1 MARLKIK
8 TRTNSDPFGKP
19 KVYFAAHPRDFAKYF
34 SELSELIFEYSD
46 SVIFYKD
53 PELDYSDME
62 HLSDVEE
69 MQLVVAPI
77 SSKLL
82 TDSTSVLNEINF
94 AREKRIPILP
104 IMVEVGLTDIFNK
117 AFTNLQYVDKTSK
130 DPTSISF
137 DKKIEMFLSSVL
149 INDELS
155 EKIRAAFDAYVFL
168 SYRKKDREH
177 AQKLMRLVHKNPECR
192 DIAIWYDEFLI
203 AGEDFN
209 HSIKRALC
217 KSDLFLLAVTP
228 NLVNE
233 HNYVEEVEY
242 PMAIEEGKPVLP
254 VEMVPTDKGSLSDR
268 FKDIPSST
276 PAEAEL
282 ISKNLILAIERV
294 ALRKNDSPE
303 HTYFIGLAYLSGID
317 VEVNLDMANELIT
330 EAAEAGLYEAVDRL
344 VTMYRKGIGVAR
356 SYESALKWE
365 ARKNSILEER
375 YKENS
380 DYDNFSL
387 LLEAYIQN
395 ADHERDLYKYDVAKE
410 KYLTAIEFAKSSE
423 HLKNAEHRLTDV
435 YIRLGD
441 IQREEMKYSDAEKS
455 YHSALSLCEALSSSD
470 DRGVKLLAACYDRLG
485 DVMLAEGHSHD
496 ALASYKKALDIAKD
510 ILNDGSIDDKRLLCD
525 LYYSQGRA
533 FYEEGLYEQALT
545 SVDRAS
551 SEIYSLLIAT
561 RDFDL
566 MRDILKYDMFLA
578 EMYLEEGDLANA
590 SHKVHN
596 TMICSEKL
604 IEVFDDIN
612 SHLLHIKTS
621 DMECTLDRLQKN
633 QYSKIEYVIEN
644 HEKLLE
650 EFDVLSEEN
659 VTPSIAHD
667 MVVCAINYAT
677 TLREA
682 KKIKD
687 ADEMID
693 HAWQMAM
700 YNAMTFPGIM
710 TKLDMANAY
719 CEFAKTARTY
729 KDAIEYYEQSILIYQ
744 QLLSE
749 TDLSGIN
756 LSLIKVL
763 NRLGIMYYQTKEMER
778 SKQCFIRASKIAK
791 ELLAH
796 TDSSTVK
803 REYTMVLSNLRTFES
818 NAGNFDAALPL
829 ADEAIKYI
837 NDFTTQINTEENRLK
852 LHKAYDNKAYICKKL
867 GNVEL
872 MNESIR
878 LSKYNKELAE
888 RIKNSEN
895 VANATAIF
903 NTLDQVLRNGDYAK
917 AEEMTKACLL
927 FSLDI
932 DKELLPYPGQ
942 LAMTLEKLAH
952 VYELKGEREKAKK
965 HLADAKHC
973 RLGGEA
979 EAEVRKRWREP
990 YAEMYEK
997 EVDRMLLRM
1006 KGSDYTYVKECIEKA
1021 IAARELIAED
1031 DGSTNNKI
1039 ALAEMLRH
1047 KGHVL
1052 YNEATDTRREGYV
1065 ELPVWCDWQYKLYDV
1080 PKSRECFLRADKL
1093 SREAVSERGN
1103 KDDIIALAKSLGDLS
1118 SRVAKDEDEGEKIE
1132 LERFEMLNGIYG
1144 GSFEKEDLL
1153 GLADAYYRFAL
1164 FRDRKGGD
1172 YRRAGELYEK
1182 CAQIYKE
1189 LLERYPDP
1197 KYDFYYKNTYFMA
1210 KDSFKKANDAEG
1222 INRCME
1228 IITRYLIG
1236 KADALTKKVKDAGT
1250 ADEWSDLISIYHDL
1264 AESYEDDVAKQEY
1277 YLTHALNMSLEFE
1290 KRLKV
1295 IGASTRVANYYDQL
1309 SDVFASTGRLSEAIE
1324 YEKLAVEKY
1333 DFVLRTSGDNENYKN
1348 QRRYYLKNISKLYRE
1363 LGDNKLSEEYQ
1374 KLADEA

>member
-8 TRTNSDPFGKP
+8 TRTNTDPFGKP
-19 KVYFAAHPRDFAKYF
+19 KVYFAAHPRDFSKYF
-34 SELSELIFEYSD
+34 SDISELIFEYSD
-46 SVIFYKD
+46 CVIFYKD
-53 PELDYSDME
+53 TELDYSDME

-82 TDSTSVLNEINF
+82 TDGTSVLNEINF

-317 VEVNLDMANELIT
+317 VEVNLDMASELIT

-344 VTMYRKGIGVAR
+344 VTMYRNGIGVAR
-356 SYESALKWE
+356 SYESALRWE

-375 YKENS
+375 YRENS

-423 HLKNAEHRLTDV
+423 HLKKSEHRLTDA

-455 YHSALSLCEALSSSD
+455 YHSALSLCQTFSTSD

-496 ALASYKKALDIAKD
+496 ALASYQKALDIAKD

-578 EMYLEEGDLANA
+578 EMYLAEGDLANA
-590 SHKVHN
+590 SHKMHN
-596 TMICSEKL
+596 AMVCSEKL

-612 SHLLHIKTS
+612 SHLLNIKMS
-621 DMECTLDRLQKN
+621 DMECTLNRLQKN
-633 QYSKIEYVIEN
+633 QYRKIEYVIKN
-644 HEKLLE
+644 HEKLLD
-650 EFDVLSEEN
+650 EFDVLSEDN

-667 MVVCAINYAT
+667 MVLCAINYAT

-693 HAWQMAM
+693 HALQMAM

-719 CEFAKTARTY
+719 CEFGKTAKTY
-729 KDAIEYYEQSILIYQ
+729 KDAIEYYEQSIFIYK

-763 NRLGIMYYQTKEMER
+763 NRLGIVYYQTKEMER

-796 TDSSTVK
+796 TDSSAIK
-803 REYTMVLSNLRTFES
+803 REYTRVLSNLSTFES

-852 LHKAYDNKAYICKKL
+852 LSKAYDNKAYICKKI

-872 MNESIR
+872 MNESLR

-888 RIKNSEN
+888 RIKNTEA
-895 VANATAIF
+895 VANATSIF
-903 NTLDQVLRNGDYAK
+903 NILDQVLRNGDYAK
-917 AEEMTKACLL
+917 AEEMTKGCLL

-952 VYELKGEREKAKK
+952 VYELKGERKKAQQ
-965 HLADAKHC
+965 HLADAKLC

-979 EAEVRKRWREP
+979 EEEVRKRWREP

-997 EVDRMLLRM
+997 EIERTLSRI
-1006 KGSDYTYVKECIEKA
+1006 KGSGYTYVNECIDKA
-1021 IAARELIAED
+1021 ISARELIAK
-1031 DGSTNNKI
+1031 DGNNANNKK
-1039 ALAEMLRH
+1039 ALAKILGQ

-1052 YNEATDTRREGYV
+1052 YNEATDTRREGYE
-1065 ELPVWCDWQYKLYDV
+1065 ELPIWCNWQYKVYDV
-1080 PKSRECFLRADKL
+1080 PESRECFLRAHKL
-1093 SREAVSERGN
+1093 LCEVVNERGDR
-1103 KDDIIALAKSLGDLS
+1103 DDMIALADSIGHLC
-1118 SRVAKDEDEGEKIE
+1118 SRVASDRCEGERLA
-1132 LERFEMLNGIYG
+1132 LEEFEILSGVYS
-1144 GSFEKEDLL
+1144 GSTAKEDML
-1153 GLADAYYRFAL
+1153 GLANAYYGIAL
-1164 FRDRKGGD
+1164 FYNHKNGDFRK
-1172 YRRAGELYEK
+1172 AGELYEK
-1182 CAQIYKE
+1182 RAKIYKE
-1189 LLERYPDP
+1189 LLERYADP
-1197 KYDFYYKNTYFMA
+1197 KHSFYYENTYFMA
-1210 KDSFKKANDAEG
+1210 KSAFENAKDAEG
-1222 INRCME
+1222 INRCTE
-1228 IITRYLIG
+1228 IITRYLEA

-1250 ADEWSDLISIYHDL
+1250 ADEWSDLISVYHNL
-1264 AESYEDDVAKQEY
+1264 AENYEDDAEKHEY
-1277 YLTHALNMSLEFE
+1277 YLSRALEISLEFE

-1295 IGASTRVANYYDQL
+1295 VGASTRVANYYDQL
-1309 SDVFASTGRLSEAIE
+1309 SDIFASTGRLSEAIE

-1333 DFVLRTSGDNENYKN
+1333 DFVLRTSSDNENYKN
-1348 QRRYYLKNISKLYRE
+1348 QKRYYLKTLSKLYERAGE
-1363 LGDNKLSEEYQ
+1363 DNLSEKYK